1 MNERRELVCCG
12 AAPSFPLCGKS
23 FMARRAGQTPS
34 LLQQQTNFLLAQ
46 REKENLVFVEELTA
60 AELPAL
66 APRLFDW
73 FPLHQFI
80 SLHSMNWLPPNQTA
94 LSFLAL
100 FDLNF
105 AAFFSLRL
113 SSLPRSDRPPAHNRE
128 SKQTS
133 KEKAAHPSNHLCFV
147 ELASQHQTPQRGRCS
162 ARQIKL
168 NLLFPFGREKKLSWL
183 ICLPRPLHPPFKFN
197 WFIWFRQFP
206 SSINKS
212 YWPWM

>member
-133 KEKAAHPSNHLCFV
+133 KEKAAHPSNSPPSNHFK
-147 ELASQHQTPQRGRCS
+147 EMDYGGGSKA
-162 ARQIKL
+162 AINQIKPT
-168 NLLFPFGREKKLSWL
+168 FSFSKRKLRLIVVCWL
-183 ICLPRPLHPPFKFN
+183 RAALPPPFISIH
-197 WFIWFRQFP
+197 FIQ
-206 SSINKS
+206 K
-212 YWPWM
+212 